1 METSERQTRSHLMQ
15 LFRRHGFRPRFE
27 LGQNFLIDLNII
39 EFVVRSAELTR
50 NDVVLEVGTGTGG
63 MTTFLASEAGHVIS
77 VDIDRQVHLLAREAT
92 AAYDNVTLLNQDALQ
107 SKHRFAPEVLENI
120 KRQLAIS
127 PDRQLKLVANLPYGI
142 ATPVIANL
150 VATDLPWNRMVV
162 TIQYEVALRMQA
174 EPRSEAYGALSVWL
188 QSQCH
193 VEILKKLGPTVFW
206 PRPKVDSA
214 VVLLT
219 PDPEKRQ
226 AIGDREFFHDYLRG
240 AFNHRRKLFR
250 SVLHGLYPALS
261 KPEIDDLLHGR
272 GLVESVRAEELDV
285 VTHVA
290 LAAGLRKR
298 LAEKQELMRRG
309 AEAACDSV
317 ES

>member
-1 METSERQTRSHLMQ
+1 MAGVLFATGVLSAVAEPVRGWLAWRGPEQSGMSRETGLPDHIDPAQPLWRAE
-15 LFRRHGFRPRFE
+15 FP
-27 LGQNFLIDLNII
+27 GQ
-39 EFVVRSAELTR
+39 S
-50 NDVVLEVGTGTGG
+50 
-63 MTTFLASEAGHVIS
+63 
-77 VDIDRQVHLLAREAT
+77 
-92 AAYDNVTLLNQDALQ
+92 
-107 SKHRFAPEVLENI
+107 
-120 KRQLAIS
+120 
-127 PDRQLKLVANLPYGI
+127 
-142 ATPVIANL
+142 TPVIANL
-150 VATDLPWNRMVV
+150 AATDLPWTRMVV

-226 AIGDREFFHDYLRG
+226 AIGDREFFHNYLRG

-261 KPEIDDLLHGR
+261 KPEIDDLLHGC
-272 GLVESVRAEELDV
+272 GLVESARAEELDV